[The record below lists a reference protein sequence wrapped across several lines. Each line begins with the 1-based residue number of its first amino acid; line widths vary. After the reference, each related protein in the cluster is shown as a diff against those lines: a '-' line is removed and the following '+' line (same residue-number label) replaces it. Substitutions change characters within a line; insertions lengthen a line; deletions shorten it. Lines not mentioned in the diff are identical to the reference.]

1 MIDFLIDVFPSQK
14 QTIGLFSVFLASLV
28 MSFIGRSISSEFVW
42 GGSTLLMG
50 WGVGSL
56 VYTAV
61 ATLSM
66 ANLSYVVWALFV
78 FSLGGIIFLKRRG
91 ARLVTVKPWRILVLG
106 FPFLLIV
113 SAKYPSE
120 VDVLSHWLYN
130 VIYLLDHGVLPRPG
144 LPQSLSAYTGFPYNH
159 TFALHFVSVLAGAM
173 AESAGNVINFGLV
186 ILFAMLLAN
195 LIQLAKTDEVNKCPA
210 RIGWPLAALALILAT
225 YANPIFVRKI
235 VLMANPDTATSV
247 GLAFLG
253 ITAWQLTER
262 LRTNDAPIKP
272 LVVQF
277 SLISLF
283 FINLKQPNIIIL
295 FLLCIGMALL
305 LSGKGTYPRFQ
316 RFLRLAPILIG
327 PALLSYILWRTFVS
341 SGAQLHEATLLPFEQ
356 WQFQNIPAILSSFW
370 ANAVKKAG
378 YFGIMTVLAVL
389 AGVKLFRPTKT
400 SFDRLAILAAVIFI
414 GWNGVLFFLYIA
426 HWTGH
431 ASTGASSYW
440 RYNTFIGY
448 FGYAV
453 VIYGLSRFFFQNYLK
468 TTFSKSLVRSTALPR
483 IIVTLAILMPIVTT
497 PYLRFDRQQPKP
509 YLRSIGNEIGASV
522 PFGSRVLV
530 HIPGDIGD
538 YATVMQYFANRFRSD
553 ISVAPAPSLSIIK
566 SDLNK
571 EYPSPPMVWS
581 MCSSGE
587 LEQYFALKLPE
598 NQSFLLTQRNG
609 NWAIVK
615 SWDWPKSRFLSSYH
629 KNIKNL
635 KCDISY

>member
-1 MIDFLIDVFPSQK
+1 MIDLLIEVLPSQK
-14 QTIGLFSVFLASLV
+14 QTIGLLSVFLASLA
-28 MSFIGRSISSEFVW
+28 MSIIGRAISSECVL

-50 WGVGSL
+50 WGIGSL
-56 VYTAV
+56 VYTGV
-61 ATLSM
+61 ATLSTT
-66 ANLSYVVWALFV
+66 NLSNVVWALLV
-78 FSLGGIIFLKRRG
+78 FSFGSIIFLKRRG
-91 ARLVTVKPWRILVLG
+91 VELVIMKPWRLFVLG
-106 FPFLLIV
+106 FAFLLIV

-130 VIYLLDHGVLPRPG
+130 VLYLLDYGTLPRPG

-159 TFALHFVSVLAGAM
+159 TFALHFVSVLSGGM

-195 LIQLAKTDEVNKCPA
+195 LIQLARTNEGNKNPA
-210 RIGWPLAALALILAT
+210 RISWLLAALALILAT

-253 ITAWQLTER
+253 ITAWQLIER
-262 LRTNDAPIKP
+262 VRANNNPIKP
-272 LVVQF
+272 FVFQF
-277 SLISLF
+277 SLISIL

-295 FLLCIGMALL
+295 FILCIGMALL
-305 LSGKGTYPRFQ
+305 LLGKDAWPRF
-316 RFLRLAPILIG
+316 RRLLRLSPILIG
-327 PALLSYILWRTFVS
+327 PALFSYLLWRNFVS
-341 SGAQLHEATLLPFEQ
+341 SDAQLHEATLLPFEQ

-378 YFGIMTVLAVL
+378 YFGLMTILAIL
-389 AGVKLFRPTKT
+389 AGIKLFKPKT
-400 SFDRLAILAAVIFI
+400 SFDRLAILAAVVFI

-453 VIYGLSRFFFQNYLK
+453 AIYGLSRFYFQNYLK
-468 TTFSKSLVRSTALPR
+468 TPFTKTFVWRVFLPR
-483 IIVTLAILMPIVTT
+483 IIIGIAIVMPIVTA

-509 YLRSIGNEIGASV
+509 YLRSIGNELGASV
-522 PFGSRVLV
+522 PFGARVLV

-566 SDLNK
+566 TDLNKK

-581 MCSSGE
+581 ICGSSK
-587 LEQYFALKLPE
+587 LEEHFALKLPE
-598 NQSFLLTQRNG
+598 NKSFLLTQRNG
-609 NWAIVK
+609 NWAVLK
-615 SWDWPKSRFLSSYH
+615 TWDWPKARFLSSYH

-635 KCDISY
+635 RCDIKH